1 MSRQALIIID
11 MLEDFV
17 REGGALEVPAAR
29 GIIPA
34 VKKARD
40 EARGAESPV
49 IYVCD
54 AHDPDDREFA
64 IWPRHCVDNT
74 PGAAVIEELAPR
86 PDDIIIK
93 KKTYS
98 GFYETALDE
107 TLKRL
112 GIDEIVLTG
121 VCTNI
126 CVLYTASEA
135 TLRGYSVT
143 VLKDAVAGLTED
155 DHNFALRQMS
165 RVLKAEVR

>member
-1 MSRQALIIID
+1 MPRQALIIID

-34 VKKARD
+34 VKQAMD
-40 EARGAESPV
+40 EARGAGTPV

-54 AHDPDDREFA
+54 AHDPGDREFA

-86 PDDIIIK
+86 PGDIIIK

-98 GFYETALDE
+98 GFYETTLDE
-107 TLKRL
+107 TLKKL
-112 GIDEIVLTG
+112 DIDQVIMTG

-135 TLRGYSVT
+135 TLRGYRVT

-155 DHNFALRQMS
+155 DHDFALRQMEQ
-165 RVLKAEVR
+165 VLKAEVR